1 MTIVQLE
8 YLIAVHRAQSFSKAA
23 IECNVTQPTLSMQVQ
38 KLEEELGILIFDRSK
53 KPVVTTDIGN
63 RVIEESKDLIALS
76 QRIKISVQ
84 EHKGELAGELRIG
97 IIPTVAPYLLPFFLP
112 KMNDENLQIQIEENT
127 TENIINKL
135 NSEELDVGIMAIS
148 DQFKSLKEHELYSE
162 RMIVYCS
169 EGHELLKG
177 KMVETKDLKSEDLWL
192 LSKGHC
198 WRNQN
203 MKVCETLDVVS
214 TRNIR
219 YESGSLDT
227 LMRMVDLYKGYTL
240 VPEMVT
246 HYLTEDQMERVRY
259 FSKNQPGRTIGLVVK
274 REFLKR
280 RLIDHLTDVI
290 LESVP
295 KYLIDN
301 KVDQLKVY

>member
-8 YLIAVHRAQSFSKAA
+8 YLLAVHRAQSFSKAA
-23 IECNVTQPTLSMQVQ
+23 IECNVTQPTLSMQIQ
-38 KLEEELGILIFDRSK
+38 KLEEELGVLIFDRSK

-63 RVIEESKDLIALS
+63 VIVEEAKDLLALS
-76 QRIKISVQ
+76 QKIKLSVQ

-97 IIPTVAPYLLPFFLP
+97 IIPTIAPYLLPFFLP
-112 KMNDENLQIQIEENT
+112 KMNDENLRIQIEENT

-135 NSEELDVGIMAIS
+135 NSEELDVGILAIS
-148 DQFKSLKEHELYSE
+148 DQFKSLNETPLYHEK
-162 RMIVYCS
+162 MIVYCS
-169 EGHELLKG
+169 EDHELLKDI
-177 KMVETKDLKSEDLWL
+177 MIEPDDLNPEDLWL

-203 MKVCETLDVVS
+203 MKVCETLDIES
-214 TRNIR
+214 KRNVR

-246 HYLTEDQMERVRY
+246 HFLTEDQMERIRY
-259 FSKNQPGRTIGLVVK
+259 FKHSQPGRTIGMVVK
-274 REFLKR
+274 RAFLKR
-280 RLIDHLTDVI
+280 RLIDHLSQVI

-295 KYLIDN
+295 SYLIDN
-301 KVDQLKVY
+301 KIDQLRVY